1 MEPANKKIKA
11 ANDTS
16 GDGNGNGNGPASFF
30 APIAVIEVPT
40 KTYDGGTPRSPMTHE
55 NRDDGGDLH
64 QDPKLRDPFLYYS
77 NDAHRLS
84 YLLAH
89 REDNGSEPEPPTERK
104 TRLSFEVHPD
114 LLFHDNNM
122 SLSNAAAAA
131 LEQKNSQ

>member
-16 GDGNGNGNGPASFF
+16 GDGNGNGNGPASFLV
-30 APIAVIEVPT
+30 PIAIIEVPT

-77 NDAHRLS
+77 NDANRLS

-89 REDNGSEPEPPTERK
+89 SEDNGSKPKPPTERK